1 MRVFMPVI
9 TIYQGASGSGQEL
22 AKAVAGV
29 LGYRCVG
36 RTELLEA
43 SRRYGISEA
52 KLSEIMEKGPHWWER
67 LLENMRPYCIA
78 LQGAFCEIAAD
89 GKIVYHGH
97 LGHELLPGI
106 RHVLRVLLMAPLEAR
121 INQVKSRENLSDGE
135 ARRYVEETDK
145 ARSRRLLSMFGADWR
160 DPARYDLV
168 LNLGQMN
175 VESAKRLIV
184 EAAKLED
191 YQPTASSERQFQNL
205 SLSSRVHAV
214 LITSREFRGSIFDV
228 RAENG
233 HVHIS
238 GNLQFW
244 VSEAEVTRAVERV
257 PGVSKVTTDLGDIPL
272 EDNGV

>member
-1 MRVFMPVI
+1 MPII

-22 AKAVAGV
+22 AEAVAGV

-36 RTELLEA
+36 RAELLEA
-43 SRRYGISEA
+43 SRRYGIPEA
-52 KLSEIMEKGPHWWER
+52 KLNAIMEQGPHWWER
-67 LLENMRPYCIA
+67 LLENMRSYCIA

-106 RHVLRVLLMAPLEAR
+106 RHVLRVLLTAPLEVR
-121 INQVKSRENLSDGE
+121 INQVKSRENLSDVE
-135 ARRYVEETDK
+135 ARRYIEEPDK
-145 ARSRRLLSMFGADWR
+145 ARSRRLMSMFGRDWR
-160 DPARYDLV
+160 DPSRYGLV

-191 YQPTASSERQFQNL
+191 YQPTASSERQFQDL
-205 SLSSRVHAV
+205 SLSARVHAV
-214 LITSREFRGSIFDV
+214 LITSQEFRGSILDV
-228 RAENG
+228 RAGNG
-233 HVHIS
+233 HVHVA

-244 VSEAEVTRAVERV
+244 VSEAEVARAVERV
-257 PGVSKVTTDLGDIPL
+257 PGVTKVTTDLGDIPL